1 MKRSFVFIAVIL
13 LVLIAVSVY
22 LLKSKSGMN
31 TIDIDSRKF
40 SFNDTAAITKIFIAD
55 KEGNKSTLA
64 RTKNG
69 WVVNDKY
76 SCRSEAILNVL
87 EAVKHV
93 EVKMP
98 VSKQAKKNVIKFMSS
113 NAIKVEIYVG
123 NEKVKQFY
131 VGHEPTDSEGSFMIL
146 TNLDEDENYPDPFI
160 CFIPGFKGILQPRFI
175 TKENEWRDRL
185 VMNFVPPQMKA
196 IRVEQFG
203 AAKDSSFL
211 IDFLS
216 SSNFKLKKL
225 NGEELSF
232 DMAKMRQY
240 LIYFQNISY
249 EVLITGK
256 NIKLQDSLKQVS
268 PFSTITIRTVDQKTH
283 EYKFYRK
290 PYSGTTNPELG
301 TTFEYDPDRMYM
313 SFDDNKE
320 WALVQYFVFGK
331 LLINKDYFMP
341 SQSVKK

>member
-1 MKRSFVFIAVIL
+1 MKRSFYFIAVIL

-31 TIDIDSRKF
+31 TINIDSRKF
-40 SFNDTAAITKIFIAD
+40 SFTDTAAITKIFIAD
-55 KEGNKSTLA
+55 KEGNKCTLS
-64 RTKNG
+64 RTSNG
-69 WVVNDKY
+69 WMVNDKY
-76 SCRSEAILNVL
+76 NCRAEAILNVL
-87 EAVKHV
+87 EAVKHM

-123 NEKVKQFY
+123 DEKVKQY
-131 VGHEPTDSEGSFMIL
+131 YIGHEPNDSEGSFMIL
-146 TNLDEDENYPDPFI
+146 TNLKEDENYPDPFI

-185 VMNFVPPQMKA
+185 VLNYIPPQLKQ
-196 IRVEQFG
+196 IRVENLG
-203 AAKDSSFL
+203 DKKDSSFV

-216 SSNFKLKKL
+216 SNNFKLKKIK
-225 NGEELSF
+225 GEELSF

-256 NIKLQDSLKQVS
+256 NIRLQDSLKKTS
-268 PFSTITIRTVDQKTH
+268 PFSVITIRTVDQKMQ

-290 PYSGTTNPELG
+290 QFSVAVLIQPQGAIIDIRHKP
-301 TTFEYDPDRMYM
+301 P
-313 SFDDNKE
+313 
-320 WALVQYFVFGK
+320 VQAA
-331 LLINKDYFMP
+331 
-341 SQSVKK
+341 